1 MESAVGWSCD
11 FKGSHNCAGQGYVVE
26 WHRAQLQ
33 PLGHWWSSISDLLF
47 FSPGTAH
54 GSQRSTSWTPALS
67 WPTRRSKGPA
77 CSGRLTPRHLRK
89 PVSGLALGKRAGWL
103 GLCVPGKGGGHL
115 RPIPVSSLSASFAFL
130 WLPGPRLRIHSEALT
145 DVSHVGMAASDPPCQ
160 RRKADEA
167 KQSQGREEAF
177 WLDL

>member
-1 MESAVGWSCD
+1 MTSC
-11 FKGSHNCAGQGYVVE
+11 SSQRPRHRPGQGYVVG
-26 WHRAQLQ
+26 WHRAPLQ
-33 PLGHWWSSISDLLF
+33 PLGHWWWPSSSDLLF

-77 CSGRLTPRHLRK
+77 YSGPGLRLAPRHLRK

-103 GLCVPGKGGGHL
+103 GLCVPGKGSGHL
-115 RPIPVSSLSASFAFL
+115 RPVPVSSLSANFALL

-145 DVSHVGMAASDPPCQ
+145 DISHVGMTVSDPPCQ
-160 RRKADEA
+160 RRKADEVE
-167 KQSQGREEAF
+167 QSQGCEEGF